1 MVKIYQTKKLAEFAL
16 GGGLGELANDSHL
29 VLQGADAMGVDVVT
43 QKLEVV
49 GSKHTF
55 GKVDENAML
64 AQSLKYQSK
73 VLLMLFRAGACDRQV
88 VQRR

>member
-43 QKLEVV
+43 
-49 GSKHTF
+49 
-55 GKVDENAML
+55 
-64 AQSLKYQSK
+64 
-73 VLLMLFRAGACDRQV
+73 
-88 VQRR
+88 